1 MARKAQVLTAL
12 DVMIR
17 RLADNENISAD
28 ERIRLINELLDMR
41 IAMNSTDTGQ
51 PETRATQ

>member
-17 RLADNENISAD
+17 KLADNENISPD
-28 ERIRLINELLDMR
+28 ERIKLINELLDMR
-41 IAMNSTDTGQ
+41 ISMNSTDTG
-51 PETRATQ
+51 PETRVQ